1 MVTENALL
9 KLDIA
14 DIFTVEKNL
23 NIITSYDVAIPK
35 LKKMLLYHKWTPPLA
50 VF

>member
-35 LKKMLLYHKWTPPLA
+35 LKKKCYCTINGHLP
-50 VF
+50 